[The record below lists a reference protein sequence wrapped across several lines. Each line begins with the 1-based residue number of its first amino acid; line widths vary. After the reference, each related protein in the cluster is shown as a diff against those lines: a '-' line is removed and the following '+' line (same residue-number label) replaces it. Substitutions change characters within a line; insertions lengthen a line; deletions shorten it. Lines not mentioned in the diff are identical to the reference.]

1 MRKWGKDAEAEEQ
14 GMEMAKKRR
23 TGVKFRGEES
33 FGGAHGTLYGKLNV
47 TLFSMG
53 SVL

>member
-23 TGVKFRGEES
+23 TGVKFRGEKS
-33 FGGAHGTLYGKLNV
+33 FDDAHGTLYGKLSV
-47 TLFSMG
+47 TLFLTG
-53 SVL
+53 SIL